1 MEARQ
6 RVKLSLTNR
15 SIGLISCER
24 VPRSSKPAENDRA
37 PKTADKHPSD
47 ASQPRKS
54 SPDTT
59 VSADS
64 PPGGW
69 STWWSQ
75 RGARTRSHPELGREN
90 PPRQWYCVS
99 RRGRV
104 GRRQVHQPPGQGSRP
119 TPANPSLVLS
129 ACRSRHPDAG
139 WSSPVARQ
147 AHNLKVAG
155 SNPAPAT
162 NKQPAF
168 ERAFLL
174 PRSWSGFESG
184 GRLRLLCCPAP
195 Q

>member
-15 SIGLISCER
+15 SIGLISQRTASRAAASSQEDTT
-24 VPRSSKPAENDRA
+24 PR
-37 PKTADKHPSD
+37 TADKHPSD

-90 PPRQWYCVS
+90 PPRQWYCVL

-104 GRRQVHQPPGQGSRP
+104 GRRQVHQPPGHTLQADVVRESVY
-119 TPANPSLVLS
+119 PSLVLELNIQ
-129 ACRSRHPDAG
+129 RRP
-139 WSSPVARQ
+139 
-147 AHNLKVAG
+147 K
-155 SNPAPAT
+155 T
-162 NKQPAF
+162 
-168 ERAFLL
+168 RAALNVFV
-174 PRSWSGFESG
+174 
-184 GRLRLLCCPAP
+184 RLSQLRDPLWPFRRLLFGGYPEP
-195 Q
+195 HQEGWYRN

>member
-15 SIGLISCER
+15 SNGLISLAGY
-24 VPRSSKPAENDRA
+24 VPRSSKPAWNDTNTKDRRRIRQTHHSL
-37 PKTADKHPSD
+37 PILK
-47 ASQPRKS
+47 
-54 SPDTT
+54 DTT
-59 VSADS
+59 ASADS

-104 GRRQVHQPPGQGSRP
+104 GRRQVHQPPGQSFRP
-119 TPANPSLVLS
+119 APSDPSLVLR
-129 ACRSRHPDAG
+129 ACRSGHPDAG

-147 AHNLKVAG
+147 AHNLKVRG
-155 SNPAPAT
+155 SNPLPAT
-162 NKQPAF
+162 NKNNHLGPPNGGPKP
-168 ERAFLL
+168 FLRGPS
-174 PRSWSGFESG
+174 PRPMKAA
-184 GRLRLLCCPAP
+184 LR
-195 Q
+195 

>member
-1 MEARQ
+1 VEARQ

-15 SIGLISCER
+15 SIGLISQRTASRAAASSQEDTT
-24 VPRSSKPAENDRA
+24 PR
-37 PKTADKHPSD
+37 TADKHPSD

-90 PPRQWYCVS
+90 PPRQWYCVL

-119 TPANPSLVLS
+119 TPANPSLVLDLPKQ
-129 ACRSRHPDAG
+129 RRPKSRAALFISG
-139 WSSPVARQ
+139 YLISRRR
-147 AHNLKVAG
+147 G
-155 SNPAPAT
+155 
-162 NKQPAF
+162 
-168 ERAFLL
+168 L
-174 PRSWSGFESG
+174 PLPSQ
-184 GRLRLLCCPAP
+184 RLLCGDFPEP
-195 Q
+195 HQERWHRN